1 MGKIQVTE
9 RVTGHTELIGL
20 LAYPIRHT
28 MSPTMHNEALNKLGL
43 DYVYVA
49 LEVDGD
55 SLENA
60 VQGLRA
66 MRFRG
71 CNVSMPNKQRIIQ
84 YLDKVSEEVNLTK
97 AVNTVVN
104 DNGVLTG
111 YCTDGSGCMR
121 SLADEGVVVNGAK
134 VTIMGTGGAGTAII
148 AQAALD
154 GVKELSIFNRRDEFW
169 DKAVETVERINE
181 KTGCKATLYPLEDQ
195 DRLREEIASSSVL
208 INATGVGMKPLEG
221 QALITDPSMLHSDL
235 VVHDCIYS
243 PRETKLMQVAEEAGC
258 RKVMNGL
265 GMMLYQGAA
274 AFKLFTGQ
282 DMPIDFMKDVLF

>member
-49 LEVDGD
+49 LEVDSD

-60 VQGLRA
+60 VKGLRA

-84 YLDKVSEEVNLTK
+84 YLDKVSEEVNLTR

-111 YCTDGSGCMR
+111 YCTDGIGCLR
-121 SLADEGVVVNGAK
+121 SLAEEGVEVDGAK
-134 VTIMGTGGAGTAII
+134 VTILGTGGAGTAII

-154 GVKELSIFNRRDEFW
+154 GVKELSIFNCRDEFW

-181 KTGCKATLYPLEDQ
+181 KTNCKATLFHLEDQ
-195 DRLREEIASSSVL
+195 ERLREEIASSSVL

-221 QALITDPSMLHSDL
+221 QSLITDPTMLHTDL

-243 PRETKLMQVAEEAGC
+243 PRETRLMQVAEEAGC

-282 DMPIDFMKDVLF
+282 DMPIEFMKDVLF

>member
-49 LEVDGD
+49 LEVEGD

-104 DNGVLTG
+104 DNGILTG
-111 YCTDGSGCMR
+111 YCTDGTGCMC

-134 VTIMGTGGAGTAII
+134 VTIIGTGGAGTAII

-181 KTGCKATLYPLEDQ
+181 KTGCKATLFHLEDQ
-195 DRLREEIASSSVL
+195 DMLREEIASSTVL

-243 PRETKLMQVAEEAGC
+243 PRETRLMQVAEEAGC

-274 AFKLFTGQ
+274 AFKLFTGH